1 MIVLHGTRQIQ
12 TELETQILN
21 AVEVGQSPLSAT
33 GISYRV
39 KLQVTVEEIKAVA
52 DKLSAGP
59 LLNKDTE
66 GNYSR

>member
-1 MIVLHGTRQIQ
+1 MVVLQGTRQIQ

-39 KLQVTVEEIKAVA
+39 KLPGTVAEIKAVA
-52 DKLSAGP
+52 DKLSSGL